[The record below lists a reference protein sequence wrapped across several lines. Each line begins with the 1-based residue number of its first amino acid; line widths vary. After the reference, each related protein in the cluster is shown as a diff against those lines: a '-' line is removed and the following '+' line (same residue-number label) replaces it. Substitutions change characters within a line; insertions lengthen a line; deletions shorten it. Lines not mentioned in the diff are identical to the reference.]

1 MEAEVLN
8 RLESE
13 IMEIKKM
20 IKRLEII
27 LIGEEDITEE
37 EREELEKRL
46 EEARKGNT
54 ISLEEFLRETNVQ
67 S

>member
-27 LIGEEDITEE
+27 LIGEEDIPEE
-37 EREELEKRL
+37 ERKELEKRL